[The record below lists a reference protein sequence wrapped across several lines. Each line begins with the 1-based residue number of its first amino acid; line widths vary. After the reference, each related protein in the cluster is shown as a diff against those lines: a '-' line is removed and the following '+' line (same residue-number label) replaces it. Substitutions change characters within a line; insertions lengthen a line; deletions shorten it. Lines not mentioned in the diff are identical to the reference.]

1 MTTSIDWPRLL
12 GDIAYLI
19 GEQDFASPDVRVA
32 VGTQRLATYLELSR
46 GAVRNYLDGTEPRHS
61 EGERLITVWVRL
73 SGKPREFAPVQRSTS
88 MSAATARR
96 AMA

>member
-1 MTTSIDWPRLL
+1 MTQSIDWPRLL

-19 GEQDFASPDVRVA
+19 GEQDFAFPEVRVA

-61 EGERLITVWVRL
+61 EGERLITVWVKL
-73 SGKPREFAPVQRSTS
+73 SGKPREFAPRERAS
-88 MSAATARR
+88 MSAASARR
-96 AMA
+96 AVA